1 MRSLLAPCLPTRSLI
16 KYHKG
21 DHGNERDKYNTN
33 IYDTSIRLLVLALIM
48 GWCIMIL
55 LPFTSIIL
63 WGFILG
69 IAFSPLH
76 SKLVK
81 MMGGKASLA
90 SLIIVL
96 ACLAIFI
103 IPAWF
108 FLDALID
115 NVKELRTGFLDGSL
129 KLPPPPSDSV
139 KTWPVIGEKLYEIW
153 YATSTDL
160 GGTVIKYKSE
170 LVGVGGKI
178 AKGILS
184 VGGGIF
190 QLLVAL
196 IIGGVLLAIQDTGES
211 VRKFVRKLAGDRGD
225 EFADII
231 KMTVGNVVK
240 GVLGVAFLQAILVGI
255 GFFLAGIPYAG
266 IWTLLVF
273 LLAVLQIP
281 AALVVIPVAVYLFS
295 EKSTGAAIIWTV
307 YLLLAGLSDNI
318 LKPILLG
325 KGAPVPM
332 LVIFLGVIGG
342 FMLSGFIGLFT
353 GAIVMSIGY
362 KLFSA
367 WINPSPTAENQGD

>member
-1 MRSLLAPCLPTRSLI
+1 MKET
-16 KYHKG
+16 
-21 DHGNERDKYNTN
+21 NTNTN
-33 IYDTSIRLLVLALIM
+33 IYDISIRLLFLALIM

-55 LPFTSIIL
+55 LPFTSVIL

-81 MMGGKASLA
+81 IMGGKPKLA

-96 ACLAIFI
+96 ACLAFFI
-103 IPAWF
+103 IPAWL

-115 NVKELRTGFLDGSL
+115 NVKELRTSFLAGSL
-129 KLPPPPSDSV
+129 KLPPPPANSV

-153 YATSTDL
+153 YAASTDL
-160 GGTVIKYKSE
+160 GGTLIKYKSE
-170 LVGVGGKI
+170 LVGVGSKI

-225 EFADII
+225 EFADVI

-240 GVLGVAFLQAILVGI
+240 GVLGVAFLQAILIGI

-273 LLAVLQIP
+273 LLGVLQIP
-281 AALVVIPVAVYLFS
+281 PALVVIPVVVYLFS
-295 EKSTGAAIIWTV
+295 EKSTGVAILWTV
-307 YLLLAGLSDNI
+307 YLILAGLSDNI

-362 KLFSA
+362 KLFIA
-367 WINPSPTAENQGD
+367 WINTSPMSENHGE

>member
-1 MRSLLAPCLPTRSLI
+1 MKET
-16 KYHKG
+16 
-21 DHGNERDKYNTN
+21 NTSPN
-33 IYDTSIRLLVLALIM
+33 IYDTSIRLLFLALIM
-48 GWCIMIL
+48 GWCLMIL
-55 LPFTSIIL
+55 VPFTSIML

-76 SKLVK
+76 SKLAK
-81 MMGGKASLA
+81 MMGGKASLS
-90 SLIIVL
+90 SLILVL

-103 IPAWF
+103 IPGWF

-115 NVKELRTGFLDGSL
+115 NVKELRTSFLDGSL
-129 KLPPPPSDSV
+129 KLPPPPSASV

-153 YATSTDL
+153 YLASTDL
-160 GGTVIKYKSE
+160 GAIAIKYKSE
-170 LVGVGGKI
+170 LVGVGSKI
-178 AKGILS
+178 AKGMLS

-196 IIGGVLLAIQDTGES
+196 IIAGVLLAIQDTGEA
-211 VRKFVRKLAGDRGD
+211 VRKVVRKLAGERGD
-225 EFADII
+225 EFTDII

-295 EKSTGAAIIWTV
+295 ERSTGAAIMWTV
-307 YLLLAGLSDNI
+307 FLLLGGLSDNI

-362 KLFSA
+362 KLFIV
-367 WINPSPTAENQGD
+367 WINTSPTAENQEE

>member
-1 MRSLLAPCLPTRSLI
+1 MEEP
-16 KYHKG
+16 
-21 DHGNERDKYNTN
+21 NTTPN
-33 IYDTSIRLLVLALIM
+33 IYDTSIRLLFLAFIIA
-48 GWCIMIL
+48 WCLMIL

-76 SKLVK
+76 SKMAK
-81 MMGGKASLA
+81 MMGGKPKLA
-90 SLIIVL
+90 SFVIVL

-103 IPAWF
+103 IPAWL
-108 FLDALID
+108 FLDSLID
-115 NVKELRTGFLDGSL
+115 NLKELKKSFLAGNL
-129 KLPPPPSDSV
+129 TLPPPPSDSV

-153 YATSTDL
+153 YSASSDI
-160 GGTVIKYKSE
+160 GGTIIKYKSE
-170 LVGVGGKI
+170 LAGVGSKI
-178 AKGILS
+178 AKGIIS
-184 VGGGIF
+184 VGGGIL

-196 IIGGVLLAIQDTGES
+196 IIAGVLISIPGTGES
-211 VRKFVRKLAGDRGD
+211 VRKVFKKLADRRGD

-231 KMTVGNVVK
+231 KITVGNVVK
-240 GVLGVAFLQAILVGI
+240 GVLGVAFIQAILIGI
-255 GFFLAGIPYAG
+255 GFFLAQVPYAG

-273 LLAVLQIP
+273 MLAVLQIP
-281 AALVVIPVAVYLFS
+281 PTLVVIPVAVYLFS
-295 EKSTGAAIIWTV
+295 EKSTGPALLWTV
-307 YLLLAGLSDNI
+307 YLILAGISDNI

-362 KLFSA
+362 KLFTA
-367 WINPSPTAENQGD
+367 WINTRPTAENQGE

>member
-1 MRSLLAPCLPTRSLI
+1 MTKEITAMKET
-16 KYHKG
+16 
-21 DHGNERDKYNTN
+21 ETN
-33 IYDTSIRLLVLALIM
+33 IYDTSIRLLFLALIM
-48 GWCIMIL
+48 GWCLMIL
-55 LPFTSIIL
+55 VPFTSIML

-69 IAFSPLH
+69 IAFMPLH
-76 SKLVK
+76 SKLAK
-81 MMGGKASLA
+81 MMGGKASLS
-90 SLIIVL
+90 SLILVL

-103 IPAWF
+103 IPGWF

-115 NVKELRTGFLDGSL
+115 NVKELRTRFLDGSL
-129 KLPPPPSDSV
+129 KLPPPPSASV

-153 YATSTDL
+153 YLASTDL
-160 GGTVIKYKSE
+160 GATAIKYKSE

-196 IIGGVLLAIQDTGES
+196 IIAGVLLAIQDTGEA
-211 VRKFVRKLAGDRGD
+211 VRKVVRKLAGERGD
-225 EFADII
+225 EFTDII

-255 GFFLAGIPYAG
+255 GFFLAGVPYAG

-295 EKSTGAAIIWTV
+295 ERSTGAAIMWTV
-307 YLLLAGLSDNI
+307 FLLLGGLSDNI

-362 KLFSA
+362 KLFIV
-367 WINPSPTAENQGD
+367 WINTSPTAENPGE